1 METYFTK
8 FPNTVY
14 NDTSCTDI
22 TKRVT
27 LSQKILR
34 RKNLFYLYEIE
45 NDLRPD
51 QVSEFYYSDPAYEWL
66 IYLQNEIVDPY
77 YGWYISEE
85 DFNKLI
91 IEKYSSY
98 ENALKKTKY
107 YELDSYGEL
116 PEITESYYKNN
127 LPYVLQK
134 YYSPEV
140 AQDGKIIT
148 YKIREEQWIVNTN
161 KIIKLN
167 LSSFIS
173 SNVNGNSFT
182 TGELLNIKDNY
193 SHSEISAN
201 AEVIVANSTTITIKN
216 VEGSIS
222 NNYYVVQ
229 SSSNTIAQ
237 IANSQ
242 LISQNISDNETIYW
256 SPISYYEYERRKN
269 EKNKTLRL
277 LDQNYALEAA
287 ETLRVKLL
295 D

>member
-45 NDLRPD
+45 NGLRPD
-51 QVSEFYYSDPAYEWL
+51 QVSEFYYDDPAYEWL

-77 YGWYISEE
+77 YGWYISED

-91 IEKYSSY
+91 IQKYGSY
-98 ENALKKTKY
+98 ENSLKKTKY
-107 YELDSYGEL
+107 YELDSYGDL
-116 PEITESYYKNN
+116 PEITPTYYENN
-127 LPYVLQK
+127 LPYVLKK
-134 YYSPEV
+134 YYSPEF
-140 AQDGKIIT
+140 ASTSEPIS
-148 YKIREEQWIVNTN
+148 YKIREEEWILNTN
-161 KIIKLN
+161 KIVKLN
-167 LSSFIS
+167 LGSFVS

-182 TGELLNIKDNY
+182 AGELINIKQNY
-193 SHSEISAN
+193 SLSEISAN
-201 AEVIVANSTTITIKN
+201 AEVVVANSTTVTIKN
-216 VEGSIS
+216 IEGAIS

-237 IANSQ
+237 VSNSQ
-242 LISQNISDNETIYW
+242 LLVQNIPDNETIYW
-256 SPISYYEYERRKN
+256 VPVSYYEYERRKN
-269 EKNKTLRL
+269 EKNKAIRL
-277 LDQNYALEAA
+277 LDQNFALEAA